1 MIGAI
6 IAIVSNILLC
16 MLLAPVMEI
25 GGLALASSLSSTIYG
40 VALLL
45 PLLKKERR
53 IFDRT
58 FFIDAGNMLAAVM
71 AAVIYA
77 VKPFLAFLSGGRLMQ
92 IIYLGIVAGLGVMVY
107 GLGIFLLKVKGLEEV
122 RRFLKE
128 RRSHRA

>member
-1 MIGAI
+1 
-6 IAIVSNILLC
+6 
-16 MLLAPVMEI
+16 MLA
-25 GGLALASSLSSTIYG
+25 A
-40 VALLL
+40 
-45 PLLKKERR
+45 
-53 IFDRT
+53 
-58 FFIDAGNMLAAVM
+58 AAVM

-77 VKPFLAFLSGGRLMQ
+77 VKPFLAFLSGGRLMP